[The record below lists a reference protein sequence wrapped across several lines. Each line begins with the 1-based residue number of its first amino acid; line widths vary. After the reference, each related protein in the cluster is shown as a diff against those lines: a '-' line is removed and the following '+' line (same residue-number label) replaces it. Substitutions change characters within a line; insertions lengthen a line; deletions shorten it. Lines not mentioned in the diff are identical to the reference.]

1 MALAKR
7 GAPLRTF
14 LFTNPFDPRE
24 IRRQAASGADALI
37 LDLEDAG
44 VPFPESARRECRRN
58 VREFLEGLGEGDHP
72 AMFARVRSVLSG
84 YFLTDV
90 QEILGPHLS
99 GVMLPKVSGAGDI
112 HGADAILSG
121 LEVQAGLPVG
131 SVSICPLL
139 ETAQSIRNAYEIAS
153 ASQRV
158 TYMGGMN
165 SEFGD
170 HFQALGYKW
179 TPDSTE
185 TLYVLEKVL
194 VDARAAGIRYPVSGM
209 WMGSGS
215 DIEGIRAF
223 ARRLRNMGYR
233 GMFVGPNPDYV
244 AVVNDVFT
252 PDSEEI
258 ASWQE
263 LVELVGQAEAT
274 DRQPVKYGSTDDA
287 LGNVVHASIYESAKM
302 ALDWARELKL
312 ID

>member
-1 MALAKR
+1 MLAKVR
-7 GAPLRTF
+7 GAS
-14 LFTNPFDPRE
+14 D
-24 IRRQAASGADALI
+24 IYGADA
-37 LDLEDAG
+37 
-44 VPFPESARRECRRN
+44 V
-58 VREFLEGLGEGDHP
+58 
-72 AMFARVRSVLSG
+72 
-84 YFLTDV
+84 
-90 QEILGPHLS
+90 
-99 GVMLPKVSGAGDI
+99 
-112 HGADAILSG
+112 LSG
-121 LEVQAGLPVG
+121 LEMQAGMPVG

-139 ETAQSIRNAYEIAS
+139 ETAQSIRNAYEIAT
-153 ASQRV
+153 ASERV
-158 TYMGGMN
+158 MYMGGMV

-179 TPDSTE
+179 TADCTE

-215 DIEGIRAF
+215 DIEGVRAF

-263 LVELVGQAEAT
+263 LVSLVSQAEAT
-274 DRQPVKYGSTDDA
+274 GSQAVRHGSADDA

-302 ALDWARELKL
+302 ALDWARELDL